1 MTEEIKSKVKGALI
15 ILGHLILIIASF
27 LQGLQKG
34 VCDEAPYP
42 THIIPQLQTFSRH
55 VKNYNNTK

>member
-27 LQGLQKG
+27 L
-34 VCDEAPYP
+34 
-42 THIIPQLQTFSRH
+42 
-55 VKNYNNTK
+55 